1 MANPNQL
8 VEIEF
13 LQFDV
18 SCDQN
23 GLLSIV
29 DGWELMGQ
37 FFPSVEDHPLPR
49 DSRYQEFCGDNNPK
63 RAFLMSQN
71 VGLIEYRIPI
81 AGEGYTVRVRFLENP
96 KPCNT
101 IIQGLDYGI
110 YTLRNYGR
118 RINCTMSILFGATFR
133 IMSMNVGQSYRRLE
147 NIIHSP
153 RNYVLETGIIKK
165 CKKRDMNDYV
175 EFRGG
180 HGLDTQLM
188 QIGDDVCGF
197 RPFP

>member
-96 KPCNT
+96 KRKLIFSIGFCSKFKVCSP
-101 IIQGLDYGI
+101 LDP
-110 YTLRNYGR
+110 N
-118 RINCTMSILFGATFR
+118 
-133 IMSMNVGQSYRRLE
+133 
-147 NIIHSP
+147 
-153 RNYVLETGIIKK
+153 
-165 CKKRDMNDYV
+165 
-175 EFRGG
+175 
-180 HGLDTQLM
+180 
-188 QIGDDVCGF
+188 QIV
-197 RPFP
+197 